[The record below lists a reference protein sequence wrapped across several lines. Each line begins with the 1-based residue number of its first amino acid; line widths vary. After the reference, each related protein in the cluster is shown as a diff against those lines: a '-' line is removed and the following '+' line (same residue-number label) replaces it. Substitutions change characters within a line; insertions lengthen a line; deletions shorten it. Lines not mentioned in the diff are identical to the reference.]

1 MNDGPN
7 EAAMLLPSFIAALR
21 SIEAKGY
28 VVQGA
33 IYGPD
38 GASIFI
44 RMDDENWVGHIVCQ
58 VD

>member
-1 MNDGPN
+1 
-7 EAAMLLPSFIAALR
+7 MLLPSFIAALR

-38 GASIFI
+38 GASIFVYTE
-44 RMDDENWVGHIVCQ
+44 DENWVGHIVCQ